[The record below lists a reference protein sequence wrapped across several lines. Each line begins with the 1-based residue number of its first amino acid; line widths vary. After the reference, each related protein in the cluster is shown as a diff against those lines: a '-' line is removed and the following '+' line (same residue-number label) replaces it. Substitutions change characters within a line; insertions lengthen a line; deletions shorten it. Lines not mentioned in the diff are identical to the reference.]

1 MGDLI
6 RKSIGDTNQFL
17 FLTRLQN
24 AIFNQTVPLFAKL
37 KPFYSENNA
46 KNLRQEKIITTYIGQ
61 QY

>member
-1 MGDLI
+1 MRDLI